1 MGILISNPM
10 AKDKYVVIGTFIAL
24 LILIIGFMGPWYT
37 ITGEFLGLE
46 ASVDIGLMGT
56 SVNAGSGF
64 GNLAADIG
72 RNEAD
77 TTMYFVVITLVLAI
91 ISLVGFLGVQF
102 QFGNISMMKKVGE
115 YFGIITFVVA
125 IIAII
130 YYVAN
135 LPDTSNIDEIVGI
148 NAGLGWG
155 FFIFLIGAIIVFI
168 TNIMS
173 RTVKS

>member
-1 MGILISNPM
+1 MRIFISYPM
-10 AKDKYVVIGTFIAL
+10 SKDKYVVIGAVIAL
-24 LILIIGFMGPWYT
+24 LIFVIGFIGPWYS
-37 ITGEFLGLE
+37 ISFEWLGLG
-46 ASVDIGLMGT
+46 ASIDIGLMGNT
-56 SVNAGSGF
+56 VSAGSESVNFAV
-64 GNLAADIG
+64 DIG

-77 TTMYFVVITLVLAI
+77 TTMYFVVITLVLSI
-91 ISLVGFLGVQF
+91 ISLAGFLGVQF
-102 QFGNISMMKKVGE
+102 QFGNTSTMKKVGE
-115 YFGIITFVVA
+115 YFGIFTFVVA

-135 LPDTSNIDEIVGI
+135 LPDTSTIEIGSI

-155 FFIFLIGAIIVFI
+155 FFVFLIGAIIVFI